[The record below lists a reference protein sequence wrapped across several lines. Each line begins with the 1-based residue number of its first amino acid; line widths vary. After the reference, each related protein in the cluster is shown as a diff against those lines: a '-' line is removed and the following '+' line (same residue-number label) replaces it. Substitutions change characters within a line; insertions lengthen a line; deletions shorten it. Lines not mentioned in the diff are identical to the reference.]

1 MCPSISSTR
10 LPTGFLPC
18 AGAGAESDLFCID
31 LFCIDR
37 YQLIFEKH
45 CKESGSADSARNGS
59 NQRLQAMSD
68 TVLVAI
74 TQWLAENHNAT
85 QEVKTRLD
93 LGYLTYMVLLLV
105 IWLA

>member
-1 MCPSISSTR
+1 
-10 LPTGFLPC
+10 
-18 AGAGAESDLFCID
+18 
-31 LFCIDR
+31 
-37 YQLIFEKH
+37 
-45 CKESGSADSARNGS
+45 
-59 NQRLQAMSD
+59 MSD